1 MKYLHAAIQLVF
13 GRFLLALFAVAGW
26 MTLFTPVFR
35 GQLDRWLIEDVLGK
49 EKAEFL
55 LYRYGPSFAHSE
67 PALSFWWM
75 TVKLEL
81 LAFVSS
87 SIVWAVAF
95 KVFHLRGPSWLTD
108 GWFSV
113 KGVLA
118 VEATLYV
125 LYMVAAVLTDPDPP
139 DNMVPPGPSDDD
151 TT

>member
-1 MKYLHAAIQLVF
+1 
-13 GRFLLALFAVAGW
+13 
-26 MTLFTPVFR
+26 MTVFTPVLR
-35 GQLDRWLIEDVLGK
+35 GKLDRYLTQDVLGK
-49 EKAEFL
+49 ERAEFL
-55 LYRYGPSFAHSE
+55 LYRHGPSFAHSE

-87 SIVWAVAF
+87 YMVWAVAF
-95 KVFHLRGPSWLTD
+95 KVFHLRGPSWLTG

-125 LYMVAAVLTDPDPP
+125 LYMIADVLTNPDPP
-139 DNMVPPGPSDDD
+139 DNMVPPGPPDDD
-151 TT
+151 T